1 MTSWSCGKIPG
12 LHTRRF
18 TLNEYISPPEEFF
31 LKDAVTLAP
40 FLLGCLLRRDTSS
53 GLITGIIVETEA
65 YTEDDPASHSFGG
78 RTERNW
84 PMFEKGGMAY
94 VYLIYGIHNCFNVTS
109 GVESS
114 GEAVLI
120 RALEPVE
127 GIGLMRKNRMVIGMT
142 DLCSGPGKLCQAL
155 SIDRNLSG
163 VSLTNGE
170 IQIQM
175 PCFREELDIVRTER
189 VGITKAAGLPRR
201 FLINNSKWVS
211 GKIDQSV

>member
-1 MTSWSCGKIPG
+1 MMFDHNATGG
-12 LHTRRF
+12 TV
-18 TLNEYISPPEEFF
+18 NEYISPPEEFF

-40 FLLGCLLRRDTSS
+40 ALLGCLLRRDTPD
-53 GLITGIIVETEA
+53 GLITGIIVETES
-65 YTEDDPASHSFGG
+65 YTEDDPASHAFGG
-78 RTERNW
+78 RTDRNW

-109 GVESS
+109 GMENS

-120 RALEPVE
+120 RALQPVE
-127 GIGLMRKNRMVIGMT
+127 GIGLMKKNRMIGRMT

-155 SIDRNLSG
+155 SINRSLSG
-163 VSLTNGE
+163 ISLMNGE

-175 PCFREELDIVRTER
+175 PCFSEELDIVRTKR

-201 FLINNSKWVS
+201 FLIKNSKWVS
-211 GKIDQSV
+211 NRA

>member
-1 MTSWSCGKIPG
+1 M
-12 LHTRRF
+12 
-18 TLNEYISPPEEFF
+18 NEYISPPEEFF

-40 FLLGCLLRRDTSS
+40 VLLGCLLRRVTPA
-53 GLITGIIVETEA
+53 GLITGIIVETES
-65 YTEDDPASHSFGG
+65 YTEDDPASHAFGG
-78 RTERNW
+78 RTDRNW

-109 GVESS
+109 GMENS

-120 RALEPVE
+120 RALQPVE
-127 GIGLMRKNRMVIGMT
+127 GIELMKKNRMINGIT

-163 VSLTNGE
+163 ISLMNGE

-175 PCFREELDIVRTER
+175 PCFREELDIVRTKR

-201 FLINNSKWVS
+201 FLIKNSKWVS
-211 GKIDQSV
+211 NRA

>member
-1 MTSWSCGKIPG
+1 M
-12 LHTRRF
+12 L
-18 TLNEYISPPEEFF
+18 TLIEYISPPEEFF

-40 FLLGCLLRRDTSS
+40 ALLGCLLRRKTPD

-65 YTEDDPASHSFGG
+65 YTEDDPASHAFGG
-78 RTERNW
+78 RTDRNW

-109 GVESS
+109 GMESS

-120 RALEPVE
+120 RAIQPVE
-127 GIGLMRKNRMVIGMT
+127 GIGLMEKNRMVSGIT

-163 VSLTNGE
+163 VSLMNGE
-170 IQIQM
+170 IQIRI
-175 PCFREELDIVRTER
+175 PRSTVELNIAITKRI
-189 VGITKAAGLPRR
+189 GITKAAGLPRR
-201 FLINNSKWVS
+201 FLISNSKWVS
-211 GKIDQSV
+211 GKIDQSG

>member
-1 MTSWSCGKIPG
+1 M
-12 LHTRRF
+12 
-18 TLNEYISPPEEFF
+18 NEYISPPEEFF

-40 FLLGCLLRRDTSS
+40 ALLGCLLRRDTPD
-53 GLITGIIVETEA
+53 GLITGIIVETES
-65 YTEDDPASHSFGG
+65 YTEDDPASHAFGG
-78 RTERNW
+78 RTDRNW

-109 GVESS
+109 GMENS

-120 RALEPVE
+120 RALQPVE
-127 GIGLMRKNRMVIGMT
+127 GIGLMKKNRMIGRMT

-155 SIDRNLSG
+155 SINRSLSG
-163 VSLTNGE
+163 ISLMNGE

-175 PCFREELDIVRTER
+175 PCFSEELDIVRTKR

-201 FLINNSKWVS
+201 FLIKNSKWVS
-211 GKIDQSV
+211 NRA